1 MKIVSMVFCCV
12 LLWIQSSGQSCT
24 ISSASTNISCY
35 GSNDG
40 TAEVVVSGGG
50 SGGASNCSS
59 PQAPGVND
67 DCTTGCNTTV
77 TTNTNVTVTL
87 GQKVCIKANVG
98 RNKCE
103 YKEGILTSTYSDNFT
118 VACNV
123 MNSTFNLNY
132 SYREILTN
140 DVMASD

>member
-1 MKIVSMVFCCV
+1 MLMITNMVSKKDSLQKIKSDV
-12 LLWIQSSGQSCT
+12 
-24 ISSASTNISCY
+24 
-35 GSNDG
+35 DG
-40 TAEVVVSGGG
+40 YI
-50 SGGASNCSS
+50 
-59 PQAPGVND
+59 
-67 DCTTGCNTTV
+67 
-77 TTNTNVTVTL
+77 
-87 GQKVCIKANVG
+87 GQKVCIKANIG

-140 DVMASD
+140 DVELTLPNGESIAGYDYSVTCHSKF